1 MKTRQ
6 RPCFLCEPSTRFSN
20 PGRHT
25 LTTHLPWY
33 FAPHTACWKCGMQEG
48 QEKFLLKHVEDRHS
62 SCVDLAQF
70 SEEVHGRKWVELMTG
85 FFFDLAA
92 ILGVSYPEG
101 LIHRVNQILDPKIYQ
116 IPVGFTDKERSL
128 AKLSCRS
135 TFQRAGTIPPSSPP
149 MDSG

>member
-1 MKTRQ
+1 
-6 RPCFLCEPSTRFSN
+6 
-20 PGRHT
+20 
-25 LTTHLPWY
+25 
-33 FAPHTACWKCGMQEG
+33 MQEG

-85 FFFDLAA
+85 LFFDLAA